1 MPPSAVDVIRYL
13 SKLDMRKAGIDDI
26 CEAVGLSERGFGKAI
41 RSLVTK
47 GYVVM
52 DGDQIYRLTD
62 NGGEVAEEIAY
73 YFDDEEGGVGDADD
87 GVSYTRRLVLVM
99 PRHLVANQPA
109 HLVVGIAPLP
119 RQSSTAEVVARLSVL
134 NGEPSAPQEAAFE
147 LDGASSAH
155 DFLITPGPFSQARVK
170 VEVFQLGPNPG
181 DITVAGGMYVDVPVS
196 AAAGSSDRI
205 AYGTDITIEQQD

>member
-13 SKLDMRKAGIDDI
+13 SKLDMHKASIDDI

-52 DGDQIYRLTD
+52 DGDQVYRLTD

-73 YFDDEEGGVGDADD
+73 YFDDEEGEAEVGDAA
-87 GVSYTRRLVLVM
+87 VSFTRRLVLVM
-99 PRHLVANQPA
+99 PRQLAANQPA
-109 HLVVGIAPLP
+109 HLVVGIAPLA
-119 RQSSTAEVVARLSVL
+119 RQSISVEMVARLSVL
-134 NGEPSAPQEAAFE
+134 NGEPSTPQEAAFE
-147 LDGASSAH
+147 LDGGSSMH

-181 DITVAGGMYVDVPVS
+181 DIAVAGGMYVDVPIS
-196 AAAGSSDRI
+196 AEAGGGERI
-205 AYGTDITIEQQD
+205 AYGTDITVEQQD